1 MTYFEAVV
9 LRFEVEIVTRQL
21 SLNLIPERRQERHQL
36 IDMLYRFGFS
46 DKQIASEPNQRG
58 IKTPSGKDYYYE
70 LVFVTRRKMRLRKER
85 HLAKVTLMDIRLES
99 C

>member
-21 SLNLIPERRQERHQL
+21 SLNVIPEGRQERHQL
-36 IDMLYRFGFS
+36 IDTLYRSGFS
-46 DKQIASEPNQRG
+46 DKQIASELNRRG
-58 IKTPSGKDYYYE
+58 IKTPSGKDYYFE

-85 HLAKVTLMDIRLES
+85 QLAKITVMDILLDS

>member
-9 LRFEVEIVTRQL
+9 LRFEIEIVTRQL

-36 IDMLYRFGFS
+36 IDMLYRSGFS
-46 DKQIASEPNQRG
+46 DKQISSELNRRG

-70 LVFVTRRKMRLRKER
+70 LVFVTRRKLRLRKER
-85 HLAKVTLMDIRLES
+85 HLTKVTVMDIRLDS

>member
-21 SLNLIPERRQERHQL
+21 SLNLIPERRQERHQ
-36 IDMLYRFGFS
+36 IIESLYLSGLN
-46 DKQIASEPNQRG
+46 DKQIASELNQRG

-70 LVFVTRRKMRLRKER
+70 LVFVTRRKLRLRKER
-85 HLAKVTLMDIRLES
+85 HLARVTVMDIRLES
-99 C
+99 R

>member
-21 SLNLIPERRQERHQL
+21 SLNVIPEGRQERHQ
-36 IDMLYRFGFS
+36 IIESLYRSGLS
-46 DKQIASEPNQRG
+46 DKQIASELNQRG

-70 LVFVTRRKMRLRKER
+70 LVFVTRRKLRLRKER
-85 HLAKVTLMDIRLES
+85 HLAKVIVMDIRLDS

>member
-21 SLNLIPERRQERHQL
+21 SLNLIPERRQERHQ
-36 IDMLYRFGFS
+36 IIESLYLSGLN
-46 DKQIASEPNQRG
+46 DKQIASELNQRG

-70 LVFVTRRKMRLRKER
+70 LVFVTRRKLRLRKER
-85 HLAKVTLMDIRLES
+85 HFAKVTVMNIRLGLN
-99 C
+99 

>member
-1 MTYFEAVV
+1 VV

-21 SLNLIPERRQERHQL
+21 SLSVIPEGRQERHQ
-36 IDMLYRFGFS
+36 IIESLYSSGLN
-46 DKQIASEPNQRG
+46 DKYIASELNQRG

-70 LVFVTRRKMRLRKER
+70 LVFVTRRKMRLRKEG
-85 HLAKVTLMDIRLES
+85 HSMKVTVMDIRLDS

>member
-21 SLNLIPERRQERHQL
+21 SLNVIPEGRQERHQL
-36 IDMLYRFGFS
+36 IDTLYRSGFS
-46 DKQIASEPNQRG
+46 DKQIASELNRRG
-58 IKTPSGKDYYYE
+58 IKTPSGKDYYFE

-85 HLAKVTLMDIRLES
+85 QLAKITVMDIRLDS

>member
-21 SLNLIPERRQERHQL
+21 SLNVIPEGRQERHQL
-36 IDMLYRFGFS
+36 IDTLYRSGFS
-46 DKQIASEPNQRG
+46 DKQIASELNRRG
-58 IKTPSGKDYYYE
+58 IKTPSGKDYYFE

-85 HLAKVTLMDIRLES
+85 HLAKVTLMDIRLDS

>member
-21 SLNLIPERRQERHQL
+21 SLNLIPERRQERHQ
-36 IDMLYRFGFS
+36 IIESLYLSGLN
-46 DKQIASEPNQRG
+46 DKQIASKLNQRG
-58 IKTPSGKDYYYE
+58 IKTPSGKDYYCE
-70 LVFVTRRKMRLRKER
+70 LVFVTRRKLRLRKER
-85 HLAKVTLMDIRLES
+85 HLAKVTVMDIRLDS